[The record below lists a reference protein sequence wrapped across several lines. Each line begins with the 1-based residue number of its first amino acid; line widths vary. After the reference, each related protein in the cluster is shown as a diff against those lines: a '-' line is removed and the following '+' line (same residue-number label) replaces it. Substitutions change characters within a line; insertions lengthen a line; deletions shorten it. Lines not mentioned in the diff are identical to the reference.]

1 MRRPLSVLFLGLF
14 TVVLADSA
22 FADQPL
28 SKAAR
33 ENAAKKACAL
43 GDFQKGAD
51 ILTDLLLETSDSNYI
66 YNQARCYQQSA
77 QWPQAVNRFREFLRK
92 AKHLSKSDR
101 TETEQQLAD
110 CEESLAKAAQVAP
123 PPVAPAPPV
132 PTTQTPPPAPEP
144 ATPEVSS
151 KPSPSDGTQGKGLRV
166 SGIILASVGVAAVAA
181 GVGLSL
187 KANSLSTKTY
197 SQDRENERSTLKT
210 WVWVSYGVG
219 AAAIATG
226 AILYIAGRP
235 SDQSSSVAL
244 LPIVTPNEASVLLRG
259 RF

>member
-1 MRRPLSVLFLGLF
+1 MARSTG
-14 TVVLADSA
+14 SA

-28 SKAAR
+28 SQAAK
-33 ENAAKKACAL
+33 EKAAKKACAM

-51 ILTDLLLETSDSNYI
+51 ILTDLLLETNDPNYI
-66 YNQARCYQQSA
+66 YNQARCYQQNA
-77 QWPQAVNRFREFLRK
+77 RWEQAINRFREFLLK
-92 AKHLSKSDR
+92 AKDLSKRDR
-101 TETEQQLAD
+101 AETEQQLAD
-110 CEESLAKAAQVAP
+110 CESSLAKAAQVAP

-132 PTTQTPPPAPEP
+132 PTTHVETPPPAPAS
-144 ATPEVSS
+144 ATPMVSNE
-151 KPSPSDGTQGKGLRV
+151 PSPSDSTQGKGLRV
-166 SGIILASVGVAAVAA
+166 TGIILASVGVAAVAT

-197 SQDRENERSTLKT
+197 SQDRENERSSLKT

-226 AILYIAGRP
+226 AILYIVGRP